1 MIFLAIYLCIGL
13 IFGACIVFRALIM
26 KARPNKFTD
35 LKRAESFLSEFKA
48 QPFRFI
54 ILSAFGWPLYIKWW
68 ILGE

>member
-1 MIFLAIYLCIGL
+1 
-13 IFGACIVFRALIM
+13 M